1 MTDVE
6 VDIIKILYFEI
17 PKIKRRNM
25 NINDML
31 TYDAFLINFDG
42 TSKKQVL
49 EELCKLA
56 EFKLGIKSRILI
68 EDLTKREKL
77 GSTAVGN
84 GIAIPHANVTN
95 IDKPYV
101 FVSTLANGLDFNA
114 TDDMP
119 VDIIFLLIAPDDQ
132 GSEHLQALALISRLL
147 RNKELT
153 TKLRGCKSVESALA
167 VISQSIRE
175 EAA

>member
-1 MTDVE
+1 
-6 VDIIKILYFEI
+6 
-17 PKIKRRNM
+17 M

-31 TYDAFLINFDG
+31 SDDAFLINFDG

-49 EELCKLA
+49 EELSKLA
-56 EFKLGIKSRILI
+56 EIKLGINSRILV
-68 EDLTKREKL
+68 ENLTKREKL

-84 GIAIPHANVTN
+84 GIAIPHANVIN
-95 IDKPYV
+95 IDKPYI
-101 FVSTLANGLDFNA
+101 FVSTLVNGLDFNS
-114 TDDMP
+114 TDDMS

-153 TKLRGCKSVESALA
+153 TKLRGCKGSESALA

>member
-1 MTDVE
+1 
-6 VDIIKILYFEI
+6 
-17 PKIKRRNM
+17 M

-31 TYDAFLINFDG
+31 IPDGFLINFNG

-49 EELCKLA
+49 DELSKLA
-56 EFKLGIKSRILI
+56 GKKLEINSRTLL
-68 EDLTKREKL
+68 ENLTKREKL

-84 GIAIPHANVTN
+84 GIAIPHAN
-95 IDKPYV
+95 ISSIERPFV
-101 FVSTLANGLDFNA
+101 FVSTLINGLDFNS
-114 TDDMP
+114 TDDLP
-119 VDIIFLLIAPDDQ
+119 VDIIFLLIAPDNK

-153 TKLRGCKSVESALA
+153 TKLRGCKSAESALA

>member
-1 MTDVE
+1 
-6 VDIIKILYFEI
+6 
-17 PKIKRRNM
+17 M

-31 TYDAFLINFDG
+31 SDDAFLMNFDG

-49 EELCKLA
+49 EELSKLA
-56 EFKLGIKSRILI
+56 EIKLGINSRTLL
-68 EDLTKREKL
+68 ENLTRREKL

-84 GIAIPHANVTN
+84 GIAIPHANVAN
-95 IDKPYV
+95 IDKPVV
-101 FVSTLANGLDFNA
+101 FVSTLINGLDFNS
-114 TDDMP
+114 TDDLP
-119 VDIIFLLIAPDDQ
+119 VDIIFLLIAPDNK

-153 TKLRGCKSVESALA
+153 TKLRGCKSSESALA

>member
-1 MTDVE
+1 
-6 VDIIKILYFEI
+6 
-17 PKIKRRNM
+17 M

-31 TYDAFLINFDG
+31 SDDAFLMNFDG

-49 EELCKLA
+49 EELSKLA
-56 EFKLGIKSRILI
+56 EIKLGINSRTLL
-68 EDLTKREKL
+68 ENLTKREKL

-84 GIAIPHANVTN
+84 GIAIPHANISSV
-95 IDKPYV
+95 DRPFV
-101 FVSTLANGLDFNA
+101 FVSTLVNGLDFNS
-114 TDDMP
+114 TDDLP
-119 VDIIFLLIAPDDQ
+119 VDIIFLLIAPDNK

-153 TKLRGCKSVESALA
+153 TKLRGCKSTESALA

>member
-1 MTDVE
+1 
-6 VDIIKILYFEI
+6 
-17 PKIKRRNM
+17 M

-31 TYDAFLINFDG
+31 SNESFLVNFDG

-56 EFKLGIKSRILI
+56 EIKLGINSRILI
-68 EDLTKREKL
+68 ENLTKREKL

-101 FVSTLANGLDFNA
+101 FVSTLVNGLDFNS
-114 TDDMP
+114 TDDIP
-119 VDIIFLLIAPDDQ
+119 VDIIFLLVAPDDQ

-153 TKLRGCKSVESALA
+153 TKLRGCKSSESALA

>member
-1 MTDVE
+1 
-6 VDIIKILYFEI
+6 
-17 PKIKRRNM
+17 M

-31 TYDAFLINFDG
+31 SDDAFLMNFDG

-49 EELCKLA
+49 EELSKLA
-56 EFKLGIKSRILI
+56 ETKLGINARTLL
-68 EDLTKREKL
+68 ENLTKREKL

-84 GIAIPHANVTN
+84 GIAIPHANVAT
-95 IDKPYV
+95 IDRPFV
-101 FVSTLANGLDFNA
+101 FVSTLVNGLDFNS
-114 TDDMP
+114 TDDLP
-119 VDIIFLLIAPDDQ
+119 VDIIFLLIAPDNK

-147 RNKELT
+147 RNIELT
-153 TKLRGCKSVESALA
+153 TKLRGCKSAESALA

>member
-1 MTDVE
+1 
-6 VDIIKILYFEI
+6 
-17 PKIKRRNM
+17 
-25 NINDML
+25 ML
-31 TYDAFLINFDG
+31 SDDAFLMNFDG

-49 EELCKLA
+49 EELSKLA
-56 EFKLGIKSRILI
+56 EIKLGINYRTLL
-68 EDLTKREKL
+68 ENLTKREKL

-84 GIAIPHANVTN
+84 GIAIPHANVAD
-95 IDKPYV
+95 IDRPFV
-101 FVSTLANGLDFNA
+101 FVSTLVNGLDFNSS
-114 TDDMP
+114 DDLP
-119 VDIIFLLIAPDDQ
+119 VDIIFLLVAPDNK

-153 TKLRGCKSVESALA
+153 TKLRGCKTAESALA

>member
-1 MTDVE
+1 
-6 VDIIKILYFEI
+6 
-17 PKIKRRNM
+17 
-25 NINDML
+25 ML
-31 TYDAFLINFDG
+31 SDDAFLVNFNG

-49 EELCKLA
+49 EELSKLA
-56 EFKLGIKSRILI
+56 EIKLGIKSRILI
-68 EDLTKREKL
+68 ENLTKREKL

-84 GIAIPHANVTN
+84 GIAIPHANVAN

-101 FVSTLANGLDFNA
+101 FVSTLSNGLDFNA

-153 TKLRGCKSVESALA
+153 TKLRGCKSAESALA
-167 VISQSIRE
+167 VISQSIKE

>member
-1 MTDVE
+1 
-6 VDIIKILYFEI
+6 
-17 PKIKRRNM
+17 M

-31 TYDAFLINFDG
+31 YADSFLVNFNG

-49 EELCKLA
+49 DELSKLA
-56 EFKLGIKSRILI
+56 EKKLEINSRTLLENI
-68 EDLTKREKL
+68 TKREKL

-84 GIAIPHANVTN
+84 GISIPHANVPN
-95 IDKPYV
+95 IEKCYV
-101 FVSTLANGLDFNA
+101 FVSTLVNGIDFNSI
-114 TDDMP
+114 DDQL
-119 VDIIFLLIAPDDQ
+119 VDIVFLLIAPDNN
-132 GSEHLQALALISRLL
+132 GSEHLQALAFISRLL

-153 TKLRGCKSVESALA
+153 TKLRGCKSTESALA

>member
-1 MTDVE
+1 
-6 VDIIKILYFEI
+6 
-17 PKIKRRNM
+17 M
-25 NINDML
+25 NINEML
-31 TYDAFLINFDG
+31 SNDTLLINFDG

-49 EELCKLA
+49 EELSRLA
-56 EFKLGIKSRILI
+56 EIKLGINSRILV
-68 EDLTKREKL
+68 ENLTKREKL

-84 GIAIPHANVTN
+84 GIAIPHANVIN
-95 IDKPYV
+95 IDKPYI
-101 FVSTLANGLDFNA
+101 FVSTLVNGLDFNS
-114 TDDMP
+114 TDDIP
-119 VDIIFLLIAPDDQ
+119 VDIIFLLVAPDDQ

-153 TKLRGCKSVESALA
+153 TKLRGCKSSESALA

>member
-1 MTDVE
+1 
-6 VDIIKILYFEI
+6 
-17 PKIKRRNM
+17 M
-25 NINDML
+25 NINEML
-31 TYDAFLINFDG
+31 SDDAFLINFDG

-49 EELCKLA
+49 EELSKLA
-56 EFKLGIKSRILI
+56 EIKLGINSRTLL
-68 EDLTKREKL
+68 ENLTKREKL

-84 GIAIPHANVTN
+84 GIAIPHANISSV
-95 IDKPYV
+95 DRPFV
-101 FVSTLANGLDFNA
+101 FVSTLVNGLDFNSS
-114 TDDMP
+114 DDLP
-119 VDIIFLLIAPDDQ
+119 VDIIFLLIAPDKK

-153 TKLRGCKSVESALA
+153 TKLRGCKSAESALA

>member
-1 MTDVE
+1 
-6 VDIIKILYFEI
+6 
-17 PKIKRRNM
+17 M

-31 TYDAFLINFDG
+31 SNDTFLVNFNG

-49 EELCKLA
+49 DELSKLA
-56 EFKLGIKSRILI
+56 EIKLGVNSRSLLENLI
-68 EDLTKREKL
+68 KREKL

-84 GIAIPHANVTN
+84 GISIPHANMDN

-101 FVSTLANGLDFNA
+101 FVCTLIDGLDFNSN
-114 TDDMP
+114 DDIP
-119 VDIIFLLIAPDDQ
+119 VDIIFLLIAPNNKN
-132 GSEHLQALALISRLL
+132 SEHLQALALISRLL

-153 TKLRGCKSVESALA
+153 IKLRGCKNTESALA
-167 VISQSIRE
+167 VIFQSITE